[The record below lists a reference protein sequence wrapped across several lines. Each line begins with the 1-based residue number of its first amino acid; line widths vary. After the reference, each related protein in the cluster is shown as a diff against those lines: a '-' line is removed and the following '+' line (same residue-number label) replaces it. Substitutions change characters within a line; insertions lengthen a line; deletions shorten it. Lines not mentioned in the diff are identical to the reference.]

1 MKIFHLHPEAS
12 SSRLRADSFQKFAM
26 LHRRLSLKSSLRS
39 KVYLTMS
46 PLSLRCDDFKT
57 RGGSAPSSQK
67 SFQKFNLLSF
77 TVKSAFEINSIQT
90 RSFEHIFCF
99 LTKLLFRQLFAFS
112 ADKRRQP
119 LLGGTGEMEKIN
131 I

>member
-1 MKIFHLHPEAS
+1 MKIFYLPPEAS
-12 SSRLRADSFQKFAM
+12 SSRLRSDNFQKFATASQT
-26 LHRRLSLKSSLRS
+26 LEFEKQSRS

-57 RGGSAPSSQK
+57 RGGGSAPSGQK

-119 LLGGTGEMEKIN
+119 LLGARGKWKK
-131 I
+131 